1 MPERKTEKERER
13 ERVNSL
19 CLRKNLN
26 KVALLVG
33 CAGFKLYCVL
43 ATRHLV
49 GAVNLS
55 AICIFILLYFVAAF
69 K

>member
-1 MPERKTEKERER
+1 MPERER
-13 ERVNSL
+13 ERGGVSERENSL

-33 CAGFKLYCVL
+33 CAGFKLHCVL
-43 ATRHLV
+43 ATRHLD

-69 K
+69 E